1 MKCLSE
7 SRSSSSSSPRSTT
20 SRGDLLRYSTRDQA
34 EQVLEALV
42 SMMRIPS
49 LHSKLAGTLP
59 MPRICL
65 LLLGGHPSAHT
76 ACQVLGMLGLSLKA
90 SLTSGKNFESASGWG
105 ILKTVLPRV
114 WDRSVHDA
122 ALDIL
127 PGRPEDRSSDD
138 SGSPQMLA
146 VFLFALYQGLS
157 TGNNNTEPDEGG
169 PPVHCFDIPFHSSC
183 SSLKRCDHMD
193 S

>member
-1 MKCLSE
+1 MRLSKLGIVRKLLFAIQSAWYPQESISLVVNTLVLVAQSSFTAEEAIKPIVSYIAATLAEE

-90 SLTSGKNFESASGWG
+90 SLTSESG
-105 ILKTVLPRV
+105 I
-114 WDRSVHDA
+114 
-122 ALDIL
+122 
-127 PGRPEDRSSDD
+127 
-138 SGSPQMLA
+138 A
-146 VFLFALYQGLS
+146 VYMMQL
-157 TGNNNTEPDEGG
+157 
-169 PPVHCFDIPFHSSC
+169 
-183 SSLKRCDHMD
+183 
-193 S
+193 